1 MKNNK
6 TIIKKIQFKK
16 QNTEQDYDWKEDFNI
31 EDECD
36 IEKDKVIIK

>member
-16 QNTEQDYDWKEDFNI
+16 QNTEQDYDWKEEFDI
-31 EDECD
+31 EDDSD
-36 IEKDKVIIK
+36 IGKDKVIIK